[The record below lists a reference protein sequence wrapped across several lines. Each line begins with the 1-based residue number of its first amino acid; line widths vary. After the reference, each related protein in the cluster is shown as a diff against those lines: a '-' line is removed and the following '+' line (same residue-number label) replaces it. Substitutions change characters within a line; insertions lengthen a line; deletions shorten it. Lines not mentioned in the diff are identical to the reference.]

1 MMDISLERSTII
13 TNRLVYK
20 DTLYCEISADYVVP
34 DTQDDIQKLLKTNAQ
49 VRLKSKDTSQNLVHI
64 GGEVCGELLYLTENG
79 GEIAVLNFAVPFES
93 EAHTQNVDAACFA
106 NGEIK
111 LSAID
116 ARAANP
122 RKVNIRAEVLILV
135 SCFKEDEVGFSM
147 SVVEKYDKLFY
158 KCATAKLLHPMF
170 VGEKQISLDEEFSL
184 DNATEGDALLSAKSE
199 YSVLSAERV
208 GKKLIVKGNAFVSVL
223 LSEPDGKLR
232 EQQFETSFS
241 QLFEMPSDSELYRYD
256 ACILPS
262 AENYSLEDSL
272 IKADLHAVIQLI
284 CYTQNEV
291 TYIEDAYFCGKTPTL
306 EREESDI
313 LTEICIDEKS
323 TTSVLTFEDESMI
336 RSVIC
341 LDSKVG
347 KLKLSDEKVISAVCV
362 DVLYLNENEEL
373 CCARVRGEMMFQA
386 VGEGTFDVQIKG
398 ANATVSG
405 KAMEITVTAVLF
417 NRSYSVERISAV
429 TAISIDENEEITP
442 SATLYMCRRGERELW
457 QIAKH
462 YGSSEELIKSVNKI
476 DDAKEADPLQMLLIP
491 TL

>member
-1 MMDISLERSTII
+1 MMDISLERSTIN

-64 GGEVCGELLYLTENG
+64 GGEVCGELLYLTENAS
-79 GEIAVLNFAVPFES
+79 EIAVLSFAVPFES
-93 EAHTQNVDAACFA
+93 EAHTQNVDADCFA
-106 NGEIK
+106 NAIIK

-122 RKVNIRAEVLILV
+122 RKVNIRAEVEICV
-135 SCFKEDEVGFSM
+135 SCFKEDEFVSSI
-147 SVVEKYDKLFY
+147 SVAEKDDKLFY

-170 VGEKQISLDEEFSL
+170 VGEKQISLDEEFSI
-184 DNATEGDALLSAKSE
+184 DNAAQSEALLSTKSE

-208 GKKLIVKGNAFVSVL
+208 GNKLIVKGSASISTL
-223 LSEPDGKLR
+223 LSEPDGRLR

-241 QLFEMPSDSELYRYD
+241 QLFEMPTDSELVRYD
-256 ACILPS
+256 ASILPS
-262 AENYSLEDSL
+262 AEYYSIDESL
-272 IKADLHAVIQLI
+272 LKADLHAVIQLI

-306 EREESDI
+306 EWEERDI
-313 LTEICIDEKS
+313 LSEICIDENS
-323 TTSVLTFEDESMI
+323 TTSVLSFEAESAI
-336 RSVIC
+336 KSIIC
-341 LDSKVG
+341 VDSKVG
-347 KLKLSDEKVISAVCV
+347 KLKRSDEKALSAVCV
-362 DVLYLNENEEL
+362 DVLYMNENEEL
-373 CCARVRGEMMFQA
+373 CCAKVRGELIFQA
-386 VGEGTFDVQIKG
+386 VEEGAVDVQIKD
-398 ANATVSG
+398 AKATVSG
-405 KAMEITVTAVLF
+405 KAMEIAVSAVLLTS
-417 NRSYSVERISAV
+417 SYSVERINAV
-429 TAISIDENEEITP
+429 TAISIDENEQITP
-442 SATLYMCRRGERELW
+442 AATLYMCRRGERELW

-476 DDAKEADPLQMLLIP
+476 DESKEADPTQMLLIP